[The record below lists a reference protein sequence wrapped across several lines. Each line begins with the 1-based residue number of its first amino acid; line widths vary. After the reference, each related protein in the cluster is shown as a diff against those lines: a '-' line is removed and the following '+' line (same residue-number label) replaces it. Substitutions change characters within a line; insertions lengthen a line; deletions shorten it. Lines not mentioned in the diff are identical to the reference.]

1 MTDGPRVMV
10 VDDEENIRDL
20 ICMGLRYE
28 GFTVDARENGRSALA
43 AVPVF
48 RPDLIVLDVMMPDLD
63 GFEVCRRL
71 QADGERAPVIFLTAR
86 KGMDDKLTGLTI
98 GGDDYLTKP
107 FGFEELL
114 ARIRVV
120 LRRTARSVEAPHRL
134 TFSDLE
140 LDEDAHE
147 VHRAGRRIELT
158 PTEFSLLHF
167 LMSNPK
173 RVLSKAQILDH
184 VWDYD
189 FDGDASVVET
199 YVYYLRKKIDVGAPP
214 LIQTVRGVGY
224 TLRVPS

>member
-1 MTDGPRVMV
+1 MPDGPRVLV

-20 ICMGLRYE
+20 IAMGLRYE
-28 GFTVDARENGRSALA
+28 GFEVQTEDNGRAALN
-43 AVPVF
+43 AVPAF

-86 KGMDDKLTGLTI
+86 KGMEDKLTGLTI

-114 ARIRVV
+114 ARIKVV
-120 LRRTARSVEAPHRL
+120 LRRTSRSTASPHRL

-147 VHRAGRRIELT
+147 VHRGGRRIELT

-167 LMSNPK
+167 LMANPK

-189 FDGDASVVET
+189 FDGEASVVET
-199 YVYYLRKKIDVGAPP
+199 YVYYLRKKIDVDAAP
-214 LIQTVRGVGY
+214 LIHTVRGVGY
-224 TLRVPS
+224 TLRLPG

>member
-1 MTDGPRVMV
+1 MPDGPRVLV

-20 ICMGLRYE
+20 IAMGLRYE
-28 GFTVDARENGRSALA
+28 GFEVQTEDNGRAALN
-43 AVPVF
+43 AVPAF

-86 KGMDDKLTGLTI
+86 KGMEDKLTGLTI

-114 ARIRVV
+114 ARIKVV
-120 LRRTARSVEAPHRL
+120 LRRTSRSTASPHRL

-147 VHRAGRRIELT
+147 VHRGGRRIELT

-167 LMSNPK
+167 LMANPK

-199 YVYYLRKKIDVGAPP
+199 YVYYLRKKIDVDAPP
-214 LIQTVRGVGY
+214 LIHTVRGVGY
-224 TLRVPS
+224 TLRLPS

>member
-1 MTDGPRVMV
+1 MPDGPRVLV

-20 ICMGLRYE
+20 IAMGLRYE
-28 GFTVDARENGRSALA
+28 GFEVQTEDNGRAALN
-43 AVPVF
+43 AVPAF

-86 KGMDDKLTGLTI
+86 KGMEDKLTGLTI

-114 ARIRVV
+114 ARIKVV
-120 LRRTARSVEAPHRL
+120 LRRTSRSTASPHRL

-147 VHRAGRRIELT
+147 VHRGGRRIELT

-167 LMSNPK
+167 LMANPK

-189 FDGDASVVET
+189 FEGDASVVET
-199 YVYYLRKKIDVGAPP
+199 YVYYLRKKIDVDAPP
-214 LIQTVRGVGY
+214 LIHTVRGVGY
-224 TLRVPS
+224 TLRLPS

>member
-1 MTDGPRVMV
+1 MPDGPRVLV

-20 ICMGLRYE
+20 IAMGLRYE
-28 GFTVDARENGRSALA
+28 GFEVQTEDNGRAALS
-43 AVPVF
+43 AVPAF

-86 KGMDDKLTGLTI
+86 KGMEDKLTGLTI

-114 ARIRVV
+114 ARIKVV
-120 LRRTARSVEAPHRL
+120 LRRTSRSGASPHRL

-147 VHRAGRRIELT
+147 VHRGGRRIELT

-167 LMSNPK
+167 LMANPK

-199 YVYYLRKKIDVGAPP
+199 YVYYLRKKIDVDARP
-214 LIQTVRGVGY
+214 LIHTVRGVGY
-224 TLRVPS
+224 TLRLPG